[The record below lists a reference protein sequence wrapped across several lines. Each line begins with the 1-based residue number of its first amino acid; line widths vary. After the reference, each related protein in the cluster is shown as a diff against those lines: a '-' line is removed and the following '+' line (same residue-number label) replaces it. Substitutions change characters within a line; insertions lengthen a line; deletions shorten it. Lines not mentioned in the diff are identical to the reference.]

1 MSEILLPF
9 YDWLRALHIIAIIS
23 WMAAMLYLPRLFVY
37 HADSKVDGEISQ
49 QFKIMER
56 KLLKIIMNP
65 AMIAA
70 WVFGLLMLL
79 AVPSLL
85 EEGWMHAKLTCVL
98 LMSGVH
104 GVLSKHVRLFQN
116 DSREKTA
123 KFYRIVNEIPTVL
136 MIIIVIMAVVQPF

>member
-1 MSEILLPF
+1 MSEILLP
-9 YDWLRALHIIAIIS
+9 YYEWLRALHIIAIIS

-37 HADSKVDGEISQ
+37 HADSKVGGEVSE
-49 QFKIMER
+49 QFKVMER

-70 WVFGLLMLL
+70 WFFGILMLL

-85 EEGWMHAKLTCVL
+85 EEGWMHVKLTGVL

-116 DSREKTA
+116 DSREKSA
-123 KFYRIVNEIPTVL
+123 KFYRIVNEIPTIL
-136 MIIIVIMAVVQPF
+136 MIIIIIMAVVQPF

>member
-85 EEGWMHAKLTCVL
+85 EEGWMHAKLTLVFL
-98 LMSGVH
+98 LIGYH
-104 GVLSKHVRLFQN
+104 HVCLAYLKKFAADAN
-116 DSREKTA
+116 TKSD
-123 KFYRIVNEIPTVL
+123 KFYRIFNEIPVFL
-136 MIIIVIMAVVQPF
+136 LVAIVILAVVRPF